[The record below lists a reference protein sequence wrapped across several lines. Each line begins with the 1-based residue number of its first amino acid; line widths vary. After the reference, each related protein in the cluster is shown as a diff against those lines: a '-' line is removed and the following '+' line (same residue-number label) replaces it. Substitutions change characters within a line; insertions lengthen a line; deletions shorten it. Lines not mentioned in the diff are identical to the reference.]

1 MSSSAEGNDC
11 GLAGNAASEYGMNVA
26 VKHAT
31 LRCYGP
37 GRALILLLIMPFG
50 VVDSQ
55 RPYSDSAPRQAAKTV
70 DVIISPNNP
79 RSRHVLILFVLVEP
93 VGAGLSEKCLF
104 ILLVVNLS
112 RPIYS

>member
-11 GLAGNAASEYGMNVA
+11 GLAGDAASEYGMNVA
-26 VKHAT
+26 VKHTT

-50 VVDSQ
+50 VVDSR
-55 RPYSDSAPRQAAKTV
+55 RPYSDSAPRQAAQTV

-79 RSRHVLILFVLVEP
+79 RSRHILILIVFSVEP
-93 VGAGLSEKCLF
+93 VGAGLSLKRLY
-104 ILLVVNLS
+104 ILLVVILS
-112 RPIYS
+112 

>member
-1 MSSSAEGNDC
+1 
-11 GLAGNAASEYGMNVA
+11 MNVA

-79 RSRHVLILFVLVEP
+79 RSRHALILFFLVEP
-93 VGAGLSEKCLF
+93 VPNMSVYTVGCQL
-104 ILLVVNLS
+104 ITTNIHLVFCGNF
-112 RPIYS
+112 